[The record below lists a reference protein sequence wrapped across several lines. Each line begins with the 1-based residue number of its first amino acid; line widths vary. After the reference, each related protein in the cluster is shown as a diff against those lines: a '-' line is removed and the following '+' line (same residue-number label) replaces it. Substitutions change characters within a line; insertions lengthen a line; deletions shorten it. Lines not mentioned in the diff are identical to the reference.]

1 MSQDEQILQ
10 ELIHIRELLTPKA
23 VVPPEKPKNFIEE
36 FKQFLKQYNV
46 MGLAVAFIMGLY
58 LGRLVQQLVTSF
70 ITPVLSF
77 IFVTLSLQAP
87 PLVPFTPVNFITE
100 LITFIIVAFVIFIII
115 KLTSRMGIK

>member
-1 MSQDEQILQ
+1 M
-10 ELIHIRELLTPKA
+10 
-23 VVPPEKPKNFIEE
+23 PPEKPKNFIEE
-36 FKQFLKQYNV
+36 FKEFLKHYNV

-70 ITPVLSF
+70 ITPILSF
-77 IFVTLSLQAP
+77 IFVTLTWQLP
-87 PLVPFTPVNFITE
+87 PIVPFTPVNFITE